1 MPISRNE
8 GRNDWGYIPFNGF
21 GLRFVFFFRNVLY
34 IDGVRLLEILFMSS
48 DRLSTD
54 ELQILQA
61 AALGVVL

>member
-1 MPISRNE
+1 MIGDIYLSMVL
-8 GRNDWGYIPFNGF
+8 DSDLF
-21 GLRFVFFFRNVLY
+21 FFFRNVLY